1 VALEARR
8 GSQECLTRAA
18 AVAGKARGITLPET
32 DRDLVESCADRT
44 QLEYWADRALQAR
57 NADDIFR
64 PR

>member
-1 VALEARR
+1 
-8 GSQECLTRAA
+8 
-18 AVAGKARGITLPET
+18 
-32 DRDLVESCADRT
+32 VESCADRT